1 MNAARATLS
10 FGPFLAIAASFA
22 ATGRSSALRCNPQR
36 QAGPRGLAA
45 AAVELPRREAPL
57 DSDGQAT
64 RLRRLARMVTARKEG
79 KCVHYHLV
87 GPDIASLWVAMRE
100 AAEEHLVELRAA
112 VEGFSAAPNTLEGRS
127 REELIGQAE
136 RGEVVLI
143 DVRPRSEFEAAHLP
157 FARSMPLEEVAAR
170 IAELSSRHWRLRHSS
185 PRSPLS
191 RGPRPC
197 RA

>member
-1 MNAARATLS
+1 MRRVPLCPSASSWRLLRLLQLRVGQVPSDATPRDRRARGGGGGGGGGA
-10 FGPFLAIAASFA
+10 
-22 ATGRSSALRCNPQR
+22 
-36 QAGPRGLAA
+36 
-45 AAVELPRREAPL
+45 PRRGEAPL